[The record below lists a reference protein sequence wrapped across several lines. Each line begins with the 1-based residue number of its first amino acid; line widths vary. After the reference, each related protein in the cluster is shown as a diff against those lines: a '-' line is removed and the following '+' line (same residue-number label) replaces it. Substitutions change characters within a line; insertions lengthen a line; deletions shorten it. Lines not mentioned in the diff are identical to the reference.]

1 MTKRS
6 YYLLIILLSSWGY
19 GLAQSSDLQLRA
31 GISVTKN
38 LKKGFDW
45 TLQHQSSFVQNASE
59 FKTAYYTFQL
69 GYKINKNL
77 NAAIEC
83 RFATTKVYDKFR
95 WAAALNQQWKFK
107 NTTLAWRSKLLY
119 EHYLQAIPELNQ
131 FNSTFNLRERLQ
143 LSKKVNAK
151 SNVFVNVEPV
161 FELSNDEILLK
172 QVRQNIGLSY
182 ELNKRNSLEIT
193 YGIFNKYN
201 SNNLANNY
209 RVGLNYIYELPKS
222 KSKKKNEK

>member
-1 MTKRS
+1 MTKRI
-6 YYLLIILLSSWGY
+6 YILLILLSSWGY

-69 GYKINKNL
+69 GYKINKQL

-83 RFATTKVYDKFR
+83 RFATTNVYDKFR
-95 WAAALNQQWKFK
+95 WAAALNQQWKYNK
-107 NTTLAWRSKLLY
+107 INLAWRSKLQY
-119 EHYLQAIPELNQ
+119 EHYLQAIPEINQ
-131 FNSTFNLRERLQ
+131 FAAILNLRERLQ
-143 LSKKVNAK
+143 ISKRISPK
-151 SNVFVNVEPV
+151 SIAFISVEPI
-161 FELSNDEILLK
+161 FNLSNYEINLNQIRHTL
-172 QVRQNIGLSY
+172 GMSF
-182 ELNKRNSLEIT
+182 ELNKKNNIEVT
-193 YGIFNKYN
+193 YGIFNRYIV
-201 SNNLANNY
+201 NNLMNNY
-209 RVGLNYIYELPKS
+209 RIGINYIYELPKA